1 MRVVKKAVI
10 GGVVAVALAVSLYF
24 ALVWAQCKK
33 HKYDSGD
40 GCFGSAGVDRIKI
53 NYAHCLKKL

>member
-24 ALVWAQCKK
+24 ALVWVSVK
-33 HKYDSGD
+33 ST
-40 GCFGSAGVDRIKI
+40 SMIPVTVVSEV
-53 NYAHCLKKL
+53 LE

>member
-24 ALVWAQCKK
+24 ALVWA
-33 HKYDSGD
+33 SVT
-40 GCFGSAGVDRIKI
+40 STSMIPVTVVSEV
-53 NYAHCLKKL
+53 LE